1 MPLSKIG
8 KKVKRAFMKEYGKKR
23 GSSIFF
29 ASERKR
35 IPGASKW
42 TKKSRKKR

>member
-8 KKVKRAFMKEYGKKR
+8 KKVKRSMVKQYGKKR
-23 GSSIFF
+23 GAAIFY
-29 ASERKR
+29 ASENKR